1 MTHQCHL
8 LSNLGRLSLLCTAVG
23 LFTVAVAEA
32 ADLPSRHAAPVN
44 YVRICDAYGAGYFY
58 IPGTDTC
65 LKIGGLALFEAR
77 VLNTPYSIGAGF
89 FSEESPVALTA
100 GLGPIPFVT
109 PGGGTSLATAYRNP
123 RARDNYGL
131 GATARLELN
140 SRTATGYGT
149 LRTFIRIESSYGSSS
164 TSQTGALNQLYNI
177 TAGPF
182 PAKEQTIVNKAFV
195 QFAGLT
201 AGRAQSMFDF
211 YADAY
216 NFLALRG
223 SNASPAL
230 LAYTYTFGGPL
241 TGFSAT
247 VSVEDGVSRS
257 TQIGSVFSF
266 ATVAGTGVSLAGF
279 GIGAGG
285 GAFAASAAGEQI
297 PDLVANLR
305 FDQPWGSVQ
314 LSGAAHQLR
323 TSLYPAAGAICG
335 VTAAGLLGIA
345 GLGGVSCNALAGTGV
360 APVGSA
366 GLALTGVAN
375 PVATQNAWGV
385 AVQGGVKVNAPWI
398 APDDVL
404 YLQATYQRGALGYVT
419 GNTLSFLGGFWASSL
434 NYGQGVGAVPATNG
448 WIETFS
454 ECVWTLRNKCEKQQ
468 GGAIVAAFKHYW
480 LPTWS
485 SSFFSSVMAIRY
497 NADVNTPILRNVLGV
512 PNYKEVRAGTNLVWT
527 PVTGFDVGV
536 EFTYTRGITDKAFGM
551 ANDIFLLVQ
560 GLPAFSSTSIAYEGR
575 LRIQRAF

>member
-131 GATARLELN
+131 GATARLELD

-335 VTAAGLLGIA
+335 VTCCR
-345 GLGGVSCNALAGTGV
+345 SSRHC
-360 APVGSA
+360 GSGRRQLQRRSP
-366 GLALTGVAN
+366 GLASR
-375 PVATQNAWGV
+375 Q
-385 AVQGGVKVNAPWI
+385 
-398 APDDVL
+398 
-404 YLQATYQRGALGYVT
+404 
-419 GNTLSFLGGFWASSL
+419 S
-434 NYGQGVGAVPATNG
+434 
-448 WIETFS
+448 
-454 ECVWTLRNKCEKQQ
+454 
-468 GGAIVAAFKHYW
+468 
-480 LPTWS
+480 
-485 SSFFSSVMAIRY
+485 
-497 NADVNTPILRNVLGV
+497 
-512 PNYKEVRAGTNLVWT
+512 
-527 PVTGFDVGV
+527 
-536 EFTYTRGITDKAFGM
+536 
-551 ANDIFLLVQ
+551 
-560 GLPAFSSTSIAYEGR
+560 AFSRTWR
-575 LRIQRAF
+575 

>member
-131 GATARLELN
+131 GATARLELD

-375 PVATQNAWGV
+375 PVATRTLGASRCRV
-385 AVQGGVKVNAPWI
+385 AS
-398 APDDVL
+398 
-404 YLQATYQRGALGYVT
+404 R
-419 GNTLSFLGGFWASSL
+419 
-434 NYGQGVGAVPATNG
+434 
-448 WIETFS
+448 
-454 ECVWTLRNKCEKQQ
+454 
-468 GGAIVAAFKHYW
+468 
-480 LPTWS
+480 
-485 SSFFSSVMAIRY
+485 
-497 NADVNTPILRNVLGV
+497 
-512 PNYKEVRAGTNLVWT
+512 
-527 PVTGFDVGV
+527 
-536 EFTYTRGITDKAFGM
+536 
-551 ANDIFLLVQ
+551 
-560 GLPAFSSTSIAYEGR
+560 
-575 LRIQRAF
+575 